1 MVYVFYARAKMEK
14 LLGTSQY
21 RLNYATDYAEAINE
35 NMKRLELIW
44 KLAKEGALTK
54 EQATNGIKNHIE
66 LINKNIEYFKTHYS
80 WREDME

>member
-1 MVYVFYARAKMEK
+1 MDKS
-14 LLGTSQY
+14 LGTSQY

-44 KLAKEGALTK
+44 QLAREGVITK
-54 EQATNGIKNHIE
+54 EQATLGIKNHIQM
-66 LINKNIEYFKTHYS
+66 IDDNIEYFKTYYS

>member
-1 MVYVFYARAKMEK
+1 MKNA
-14 LLGTSQY
+14 LGTSQY

-44 KLAKEGALTK
+44 QLHEEGVLTK
-54 EQATNGIKNHIE
+54 EQATNGIKNHIAMIDE
-66 LINKNIEYFKTHYS
+66 NIEYFKTYYS

>member
-1 MVYVFYARAKMEK
+1 MEK
-14 LLGTSQY
+14 SLGTSQY

-44 KLAKEGALTK
+44 QLAREGVITK
-54 EQATNGIKNHIE
+54 EQATLVIKNHIQM
-66 LINKNIEYFKTHYS
+66 IDDNIEYFKTYYS